1 MRILFL
7 GDIVGRTARQAVIE
21 QMPDLRAELGCA
33 FVIVNCENAAG
44 GYGVTPAICE
54 DLFACGIDVL
64 TTGNH
69 VFDKAE
75 ISLYL
80 ASQDK
85 LLRPDNMADGLP
97 GKGHVIVQ
105 NDQGLNLGVVNL
117 MANLFMAENANA
129 FAAADKIKASMTLGR
144 DVDAMVVDFHGEA
157 TSEKMAMGFYFDG
170 HASLVVGTHTH
181 IPTADCRV
189 LDGGTAYQTDAGMC
203 GDYNSVI
210 GMDKQAATGR
220 FTGDSNGRLSVAN
233 GAPSLCG
240 VLVDVE
246 LPTGLAKQARSFR
259 RGGALE
265 NTSAV

>member
-7 GDIVGRTARQAVIE
+7 GDIVGRTARQTVIE
-21 QMPDLRAELGCA
+21 QMPDLRAELDCS

-54 DLFACGIDVL
+54 DLFASGIDVL

-75 ISLYL
+75 INPYL
-80 ASQDK
+80 TSQGK
-85 LLRPDNMADGLP
+85 LLRPDNMAEGLP
-97 GKGHVIVQ
+97 GKGYVIMR
-105 NDQGLNLGVVNL
+105 NDEGARLGVVNL
-117 MANLFMAENANA
+117 MANLYMAENANA
-129 FAAADKIKASMTLGR
+129 FSAADKIKASMTLGR
-144 DVDAMVVDFHGEA
+144 DVDVLVVDFHGEA
-157 TSEKMAMGFYFDG
+157 TSEKMAMGHYLDG
-170 HASLVVGTHTH
+170 HVSLVVGTHTH

-203 GDYNSVI
+203 GNYNSVI
-210 GMDKQAATGR
+210 GMDKQAAIGR
-220 FTGDSNGRLSVAN
+220 FTGESSRRLSVAD

-240 VLVDVE
+240 VLVDVD
-246 LPTGLAKQARSFR
+246 PATGLAKKAFPFR

-265 NTSAV
+265 NTSSV

>member
-75 ISLYL
+75 ISLYM

-85 LLRPDNMADGLP
+85 LLRPCLLYTSD
-97 GKGHVIVQ
+97 
-105 NDQGLNLGVVNL
+105 
-117 MANLFMAENANA
+117 
-129 FAAADKIKASMTLGR
+129 AADES
-144 DVDAMVVDFHGEA
+144 
-157 TSEKMAMGFYFDG
+157 
-170 HASLVVGTHTH
+170 
-181 IPTADCRV
+181 
-189 LDGGTAYQTDAGMC
+189 
-203 GDYNSVI
+203 
-210 GMDKQAATGR
+210 
-220 FTGDSNGRLSVAN
+220 
-233 GAPSLCG
+233 
-240 VLVDVE
+240 
-246 LPTGLAKQARSFR
+246 
-259 RGGALE
+259 
-265 NTSAV
+265 

>member
-7 GDIVGRTARQAVIE
+7 GDIVGRAARQAVIE

-105 NDQGLNLGVVNL
+105 NDQGLRLGVVNL

-129 FAAADKIKASMTLGR
+129 FAAAD
-144 DVDAMVVDFHGEA
+144 
-157 TSEKMAMGFYFDG
+157 
-170 HASLVVGTHTH
+170 
-181 IPTADCRV
+181 
-189 LDGGTAYQTDAGMC
+189 
-203 GDYNSVI
+203 
-210 GMDKQAATGR
+210 
-220 FTGDSNGRLSVAN
+220 
-233 GAPSLCG
+233 
-240 VLVDVE
+240 
-246 LPTGLAKQARSFR
+246 
-259 RGGALE
+259 
-265 NTSAV
+265 